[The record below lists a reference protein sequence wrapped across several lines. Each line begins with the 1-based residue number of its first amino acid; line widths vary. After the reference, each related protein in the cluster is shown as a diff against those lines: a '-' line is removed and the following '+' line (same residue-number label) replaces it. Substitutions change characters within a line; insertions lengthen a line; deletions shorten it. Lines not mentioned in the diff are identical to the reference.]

1 MAPSDPRRTASRTA
15 LSVAMLRA
23 VHQVLDGQPKILDD
37 PIAAI
42 LLGDEFDQQ
51 VTAYHDRARVPWI
64 MELRSQV
71 VLRSRFAEDRLA
83 DAVRRGARQCVI
95 LGAGFD
101 TFAYRQPDWAR
112 SLRIFEVDHH
122 GTQEEKR
129 RRLARAGI
137 SPPINLEYVAIDF
150 ETTSLREGLQRSS
163 LDFSTPTFFSCL
175 GVLVYLTRD
184 AIDAIFALVAG
195 FPRGSEIAFTFST
208 PDRALTEMADRVSSL
223 GEPWQT
229 HFDPE
234 EIIRRL
240 AALGFQETS
249 MLNTDEAERTLF
261 QGRRDGLHA
270 PRRGGIA
277 AAVVGQ
283 DLAGKRTPGRPF
295 KRANRCR
302 RGHRPAAR
310 IDAGQIRTS
319 GATPLAIATERAANV
334 GQR

>member
-1 MAPSDPRRTASRTA
+1 MSTSDPQRKASRTA
-15 LSVAMLRA
+15 LNVAMLRA
-23 VHQVLDGQPKILDD
+23 VHQTLDGQPKILDD
-37 PIAAI
+37 PIAAVM
-42 LLGDEFDQQ
+42 LGDEFDQQ
-51 VTAYHDRARVPWI
+51 ITAYADRAREPWI
-64 MELRSQV
+64 MELGSQV

-83 DAVRRGARQCVI
+83 DAVRRGVRQCVI

-112 SLRIFEVDHH
+112 GLRIFEVDHQ

-137 SPPINLEYVAIDF
+137 SQPANLQYVAIDF
-150 ETTSLREGLQRSS
+150 ESTTLRQGLQRSS

-184 AIDAIFALVAG
+184 AVDAIFELVAG
-195 FPRGSEIAFTFST
+195 FPQASEIAFTFST
-208 PDRALTEMADRVSSL
+208 PDRAVSDLADRVSLL

-229 HFDPE
+229 HFNRE
-234 EIIRRL
+234 EIVQHL

-261 QGRRDGLHA
+261 QRRGDGLHT

-277 AAVVGQ
+277 IAVVGPHLDRQ
-283 DLAGKRTPGRPF
+283 ENSGP
-295 KRANRCR
+295 ANQT
-302 RGHRPAAR
+302 G
-310 IDAGQIRTS
+310 
-319 GATPLAIATERAANV
+319 
-334 GQR
+334 

>member
-1 MAPSDPRRTASRTA
+1 MDTPEPERKASRTA
-15 LSVAMLRA
+15 FGVAMIRA
-23 VHQVLDGQPKILDD
+23 VHQTLDGQPKILDD
-37 PIAAI
+37 PIAAA

-51 VTAYHDRARVPWI
+51 VTAYQDRAREPWI

-83 DAVRRGARQCVI
+83 DAVQRGARQCVI

-112 SLRIFEVDHH
+112 ALRIFEVDHH

-137 SPPINLEYVAIDF
+137 PQPANLEYVAIDF
-150 ETTSLREGLQRSS
+150 ESTSLREGLQRSS

-184 AIDAIFALVAG
+184 AVDAIFELVAG
-195 FPRGSEIAFTFST
+195 FPQGSEIAFTFST
-208 PDRALTEMADRVSSL
+208 PDRAVSDLADRVSSL

-229 HFDPE
+229 HFNPE
-234 EIIRRL
+234 ELIPHL

-249 MLNTDEAERTLF
+249 MLNTDEAERALF
-261 QGRRDGLHA
+261 QGRGDGLHA

-277 AAVVGQ
+277 AAVVGP
-283 DLAGKRTPGRPF
+283 DLDRQK
-295 KRANRCR
+295 N
-302 RGHRPAAR
+302 
-310 IDAGQIRTS
+310 S
-319 GATPLAIATERAANV
+319 GAAIQT
-334 GQR
+334 G

>member
-1 MAPSDPRRTASRTA
+1 MNSSDPQRKASRTA

-23 VHQVLDGQPKILDD
+23 VHQTLDGQPKILDD
-37 PIAAI
+37 PIAAV
-42 LLGDEFDQQ
+42 LLGDEFDER
-51 VTAYHDRARVPWI
+51 VTAHQDRAREPRS

-101 TFAYRQPDWAR
+101 TFAYRQPDWAHT
-112 SLRIFEVDHH
+112 LRIFEVDHH

-129 RRLARAGI
+129 RRLGRAGI
-137 SPPINLEYVAIDF
+137 TQPANLEYVAIDF

-184 AIDAIFALVAG
+184 AVDAIFELVAG
-195 FPRGSEIAFTFST
+195 FPQGSEIAFTFSP
-208 PDRALTEMADRVSSL
+208 PDRAVSDLADRVSSL
-223 GEPWQT
+223 GEPWRT
-229 HFDPE
+229 YFNPE
-234 EIIRRL
+234 EIIRHL

-249 MLNTDEAERTLF
+249 MLNTGEAERTLF
-261 QGRRDGLHA
+261 QGRSDGLHA

-277 AAVVGQ
+277 AAIVGP
-283 DLAGKRTPGRPF
+283 DLG
-295 KRANRCR
+295 
-302 RGHRPAAR
+302 
-310 IDAGQIRTS
+310 
-319 GATPLAIATERAANV
+319 
-334 GQR
+334 GQRNSRSAIQTG